1 MSADPVVE
9 RVREAADIV
18 QIIGEHVKLKR
29 AGGDFR
35 GPCPFHGGKN
45 PNFSVSPKRGQYHCF
60 KCGESGDVF
69 SFLQKHLGMSFPD
82 SLRSVAA
89 TVGIDVPQQRVE
101 RPGPDPRDPFWEM
114 NAAAADYFQRELWE
128 AERGSVA
135 RAYLEHRGVARVDAD
150 RFELGFAPDDI
161 GTFRSHMATLGFEVD
176 RLIEGGLLVQRDEK
190 SEPRPRFRNRVMFP
204 ILDAS
209 GRHIAFGGRAMGDAE
224 PKYLNSPE
232 TPVFSKSQ
240 TLYALGWCKNDI
252 RKTDRVFVVEGY
264 MDAIRLMIAGVNT
277 VVAPLG
283 TALTE
288 SQANLI
294 VRYTRNVYLLYDSDQ
309 AGLKATFRSGD
320 ELLRHGCAVRV
331 ITLPNGED
339 PDTFVRA
346 NGAAALEQHVSQSV
360 DVFER
365 KIQLLERGG
374 WFAELQK
381 KRRALD
387 RLLPTIRATSDPLL
401 RELYIGRAAE
411 RTGIAKDALIRE
423 SKMTPRGEPRSASAD
438 DGEPRESSERHPRE
452 SNQRHPRESGDP
464 FDPESNSEYGP
475 PPDDT
480 PHPAA
485 ATGRRAGR
493 RQALDAGVTAAER
506 ELVRAM
512 LDDPSRT
519 VQIAE
524 KVDPD
529 RFTDEHYRAIFY
541 AMLDL
546 SDGFTIERLA
556 DRLEPADVTVLTGL
570 LEEGN
575 AQIDAAATVSA
586 SIAVIA
592 RRKIEAHKTEI
603 DRLMSLATIPEQND
617 MMMEKRRLQKEI
629 GALGQPAAKSFGK
642 LLNPR
647 KGAPTE

>member
-1 MSADPVVE
+1 MSSDPIVE

-45 PNFSVSPKRGQYHCF
+45 PNFSVSPRRGQYHCF

-69 SFLQKHLGMSFPD
+69 SFLQKQLGMSFPD
-82 SLRSVAA
+82 SLRAVAS
-89 TVGIDVPQQRVE
+89 TVGIEIPQQRIE
-101 RPGPDPRDPFWEM
+101 RAGPDPRDPFWEM
-114 NAAAADYFQRELWE
+114 NAAAADYFQRELWDS
-128 AERGSVA
+128 ERAIVA
-135 RAYLEHRGVARVDAD
+135 RTYLEGRGITRTDAD

-161 GTFRSHMATLGFEVD
+161 GTFRAHMGTMGFDVE
-176 RLIEGGLLVQRDEK
+176 RLLEGGLLSRRDEN

-209 GRHIAFGGRAMGDAE
+209 GRHVAFGGRALGDAE

-232 TPVFSKSQ
+232 TPVFSKSK
-240 TLYALGWCKNDI
+240 TLYALGWCKNAI
-252 RKTDRVFVVEGY
+252 RKADRVFVVEGY
-264 MDAIRLMIAGVNT
+264 MDAIRLMIAGIDT

-288 SQANLI
+288 AQGAM
-294 VRYTRNVYLLYDSDQ
+294 VARYTRNVYLLYDSDQ

-346 NGAAALEQHVSQSV
+346 NGAAALEQQVSQSV

-387 RLLPTIRATSDPLL
+387 RLLPTIRATADPLL
-401 RELYIGRAAE
+401 RELYVGRAAE
-411 RTGIAKDALIRE
+411 KTGIAKEALIRE
-423 SKMTPRGEPRSASAD
+423 ANTVPRGEPRPVVADERISGD
-438 DGEPRESSERHPRE
+438 DGEPADPYG
-452 SNQRHPRESGDP
+452 ESGP
-464 FDPESNSEYGP
+464 
-475 PPDDT
+475 

-485 ATGRRAGR
+485 RHRERRRIHDGGVAG
-493 RQALDAGVTAAER
+493 AER
-506 ELVRAM
+506 ELIHAM
-512 LDDPSRT
+512 LDDPTRT
-519 VQIAE
+519 VAIAE
-524 KVDPD
+524 KIDPAD
-529 RFTDEHYRAIFY
+529 FIDERYRAIFY

-546 SDGFTIERLA
+546 SDDYTIERLE
-556 DRLEPADVTVLTGL
+556 DRLEPNDIVVLNAI
-570 LEEGN
+570 LEERG
-575 AQIDAAATVSA
+575 ALLYPDETVSA
-586 SIAVIA
+586 SIAIIEM
-592 RRKIEAHKTEI
+592 RKIEASQAEI
-603 DRLMSLATIPEQND
+603 DRTMSVGTVQEQTDMLM
-617 MMMEKRRLQKEI
+617 KKVKLQQERKS
-629 GALGQPAAKSFGK
+629 LGQPAAKSYGK
-642 LLNPR
+642 VLNPPKR
-647 KGAPTE
+647 APRE

>member
-1 MSADPVVE
+1 MSADPIVE
-9 RVREAADIV
+9 RVRDTADIV

-45 PNFSVSPKRGQYHCF
+45 ANFSVSPKRGQYHCF

-82 SLRSVAA
+82 SLRAVAS
-89 TVGIDVPQQRVE
+89 TVGIEVPSQRAE
-101 RPGPDPRDPFWEM
+101 RAGPDPRDPFWEM
-114 NAAAADYFQRELWE
+114 NAAAADYFQRELWQ
-128 AERGSVA
+128 ADRAAIA
-135 RAYLEHRGVARVDAD
+135 RKYLESRGITKIEAD

-161 GTFRSHMATLGFEVD
+161 GTFRAHMATMGFDVD
-176 RLIEGGLLVQRDEK
+176 RLLDGGLLSQRDEN

-209 GRHIAFGGRAMGDAE
+209 GRHVAFGGRALGDAE

-232 TPVFSKSQ
+232 TPVFSKSR

-252 RKTDRVFVVEGY
+252 RKADRVFVVEGY
-264 MDAIRLMIAGVNT
+264 MDAIRLMVAGLDT

-288 SQANLI
+288 AQADMI
-294 VRYTRNVYLLYDSDQ
+294 VRYTKNVYLLYDSDQ
-309 AGLKATFRSGD
+309 AGLKATFRAGD

-331 ITLPNGED
+331 ITLPSGED
-339 PDTFVRA
+339 PDTFVRT

-411 RTGIAKDALIRE
+411 KTGIAKEALIRE
-423 SKMTPRGEPRSASAD
+423 ASATPRGEPRSASSNSGAD
-438 DGEPRESSERHPRE
+438 DRQPRGR
-452 SNQRHPRESGDP
+452 GDP
-464 FDPESNSEYGP
+464 FDDDSE
-475 PPDDT
+475 
-480 PHPAA
+480 
-485 ATGRRAGR
+485 TGRAPMDDGR
-493 RQALDAGVTAAER
+493 PVVPVRRGDRRRNHDAGAQAAER

-512 LDDPSRT
+512 LGDPHRT
-519 VQIAE
+519 ARIAE
-524 KVDPD
+524 QVDPA

-546 SDGFTIERLA
+546 EDEFTVERLA
-556 DRLEPADVTVLTGL
+556 DRLEPDDVSVLNVL
-570 LEEGN
+570 LEEGD
-575 AQIDAAATVSA
+575 AQNDPDKTISA
-586 SIAVIA
+586 SVAVIA
-592 RRKIEAHKTEI
+592 MRDIDARLAEI
-603 DRLMSLATIPEQND
+603 DRVMSLASIPEQTEL
-617 MMMEKRRLQKEI
+617 MKEKQRLQKEI
-629 GALGQPAAKSFGK
+629 ELLGQPAAKSFK
-642 LLNPR
+642 FLKRRQP
-647 KGAPTE
+647 APSE

>member
-1 MSADPVVE
+1 VSSDPIVE

-45 PNFSVSPKRGQYHCF
+45 PNFSVSPRRGQYHCF

-69 SFLQKHLGMSFPD
+69 TFLQKQLGMSFPD
-82 SLRSVAA
+82 SLRAVAS
-89 TVGIDVPQQRVE
+89 TVGIEIPQQRVE
-101 RPGPDPRDPFWEM
+101 RAGPDPLDQFREM
-114 NAAAADYFQRELWE
+114 NAAAADYFQRELWDS
-128 AERGSVA
+128 ERAVVA
-135 RAYLEHRGVARVDAD
+135 RTYLESRGITRADAD

-161 GTFRSHMATLGFEVD
+161 GTFRAHMGTMGFDVE
-176 RLIEGGLLVQRDEK
+176 RLLEGGLLSRRDEN

-209 GRHIAFGGRAMGDAE
+209 GRHVAFGGRALGDAE

-232 TPVFSKSQ
+232 TPVFSKSK
-240 TLYALGWCKNDI
+240 TLYALGWCKNAI
-252 RKTDRVFVVEGY
+252 RKADRVFVVEGY
-264 MDAIRLMIAGVNT
+264 MDAIRLMIAGIET

-288 SQANLI
+288 SQAGMI
-294 VRYTRNVYLLYDSDQ
+294 VRYTKNVCLLYDSDQ

-346 NGAAALEQHVSQSV
+346 NGAAALEQQVSQSV

-411 RTGIAKDALIRE
+411 KTGIAKEALVRE
-423 SKMTPRGEPRSASAD
+423 ASTAPRGEPRAVVSDERNTPD
-438 DGEPRESSERHPRE
+438 DGEPADPYG
-452 SNQRHPRESGDP
+452 ESGP
-464 FDPESNSEYGP
+464 
-475 PPDDT
+475 
-480 PHPAA
+480 PHPSAPSA
-485 ATGRRAGR
+485 RHRGPTLTHDSPGSGE
-493 RQALDAGVTAAER
+493 ER

-512 LDDPSRT
+512 LADPQR
-519 VQIAE
+519 VAGIAE
-524 KVDPD
+524 KIDPA
-529 RFTDEHYRAIFY
+529 RFTNPHYRAIFY

-546 SDGFTIERLA
+546 EENFTVERLA
-556 DRLEPADVTVLTGL
+556 DRLGAEDIPTMNALTEDPTAVYDLDRTISDSLAGL
-570 LEEGN
+570 
-575 AQIDAAATVSA
+575 AVRDIDAESA
-586 SIAVIA
+586 KLS
-592 RRKIEAHKTEI
+592 
-603 DRLMSLATIPEQND
+603 RLMTVATESEQND
-617 MMMEKRRLQKEI
+617 MMMKKQELRREI
-629 GALGQPAAKSFGK
+629 GLLGQPIAKALSR

-647 KGAPTE
+647 RSAPSE

>member
-1 MSADPVVE
+1 MSSDPVVE

-29 AGGDFR
+29 AGADFR

-82 SLRSVAA
+82 SLRSVAV
-89 TVGIDVPQQRVE
+89 TVGIEVPQQRVE

-128 AERGSVA
+128 SERGAVA
-135 RAYLEHRGVARVDAD
+135 RTYLEHRTIERSDAD

-161 GTFRSHMATLGFEVD
+161 GTFRAHMATMGFDVD
-176 RLIEGGLLVQRDEK
+176 RLIEGGLLVRRDEN

-209 GRHIAFGGRAMGDAE
+209 GRHVAFGGRALGDSE

-232 TPVFSKSQ
+232 TPVFSKSR

-252 RKTDRVFVVEGY
+252 RKADRVFVVEGY
-264 MDAIRLMIAGVNT
+264 MDAIRLMIAGIDT

-283 TALTE
+283 TSLTE
-288 SQANLI
+288 SQAEMI
-294 VRYTRNVYLLYDSDQ
+294 VRYTRNVYLVYDSDP
-309 AGLKATFRSGD
+309 AGLKATFRAGD

-411 RTGIAKDALIRE
+411 KTGIAKEALIRE
-423 SKMTPRGEPRSASAD
+423 ARATPRGEPRPVAGD
-438 DGEPRESSERHPRE
+438 RHPGESDHHPRE
-452 SNQRHPRESGDP
+452 RGDP
-464 FDPESNSEYGP
+464 SDSETGSEPPE
-475 PPDDT
+475 DDA
-480 PHPAA
+480 PHPTTA
-485 ATGRRAGR
+485 RRGAR
-493 RQALDAGVTAAER
+493 RRDHDAGVTAAER

-524 KVDPD
+524 KVDPA
-529 RFTDEHYRAIFY
+529 RFTQEHYRAIFY

-546 SDGFTIERLA
+546 NDGFTVERLA
-556 DRLEPADVTVLTGL
+556 DRLEPEDVAVLNAL

-575 AQIDAAATVSA
+575 AQIDPGETVSA

-592 RRKIEAHKTEI
+592 MRKIDAHQAEI
-603 DRLMSLATIPEQND
+603 DRMMSVASISEQND

-629 GALGQPAAKSFGK
+629 GSLGQPAAKSFSK
-642 LLNPR
+642 LLHPR
-647 KGAPTE
+647 KPAPTE

>member
-1 MSADPVVE
+1 MSSDPIVE

-45 PNFSVSPKRGQYHCF
+45 PNFSVSPRRGQYHCF

-69 SFLQKHLGMSFPD
+69 SFLQKQLGMSFPD
-82 SLRSVAA
+82 SLRAVAS
-89 TVGIDVPQQRVE
+89 TVGIEIPQQRVE
-101 RPGPDPRDPFWEM
+101 RAGPDPRDPFWEM
-114 NAAAADYFQRELWE
+114 NAAAADYFQRELWN
-128 AERGSVA
+128 SQ
-135 RAYLEHRGVARVDAD
+135 RAGVARTYLESRGIVRADAD

-161 GTFRSHMATLGFEVD
+161 GTFRAHMGTMGFDVD
-176 RLIEGGLLVQRDEK
+176 RLLEGGLLSRRDENA
-190 SEPRPRFRNRVMFP
+190 EPRPRFRNRVMFP

-209 GRHIAFGGRAMGDAE
+209 DRHVAFGGRALGDAE

-232 TPVFSKSQ
+232 NPVFSKSK
-240 TLYALGWCKNDI
+240 TLYALGWCKNAI

-264 MDAIRLMIAGVNT
+264 MDAIRLMLAGIET

-288 SQANLI
+288 AQGVMVA
-294 VRYTRNVYLLYDSDQ
+294 RYTRNVYLLYDSDQ

-411 RTGIAKDALIRE
+411 KTGIAKEALIRE
-423 SKMTPRGEPRSASAD
+423 ANATPRGEPRLSAEDPDVGRARMHPRRGAASAPD
-438 DGEPRESSERHPRE
+438 TEYETGAAPTARHRE
-452 SNQRHPRESGDP
+452 
-464 FDPESNSEYGP
+464 
-475 PPDDT
+475 
-480 PHPAA
+480 
-485 ATGRRAGR
+485 RRR
-493 RQALDAGVTAAER
+493 NYDAGASAAER

-512 LDDPSRT
+512 LSDPHRT
-519 VQIAE
+519 AHIAE
-524 KVDPD
+524 RIDPA

-541 AMLDL
+541 AMLELEDEY
-546 SDGFTIERLA
+546 TVERLA
-556 DRLEPADVTVLTGL
+556 DRLEPDDVPVLNQL
-570 LEEGN
+570 LEEGD
-575 AQIDAAATVSA
+575 AQNDPDKTISA

-592 RRKIEAHKTEI
+592 MRDIDARLAEI
-603 DRLMSLATIPEQND
+603 DRVMALATIPEQND
-617 MMMEKRRLQKEI
+617 LMKEKQRLQKEI
-629 GALGQPAAKSFGK
+629 ELLGQPANKSFK
-642 LLNPR
+642 FLKRRQP
-647 KGAPTE
+647 APSE

>member
-1 MSADPVVE
+1 VSSDPIVE
-9 RVREAADIV
+9 RVRETADIV

-69 SFLQKHLGMSFPD
+69 TFLQKHLGMSFPD
-82 SLRSVAA
+82 SLRAVAA
-89 TVGIDVPQQRVE
+89 TVGIEVPQQRVE

-128 AERGSVA
+128 SERGSVA
-135 RAYLEHRGVARVDAD
+135 RAYLDSRAISRTDAD
-150 RFELGFAPDDI
+150 RFEMGFAPDDI
-161 GTFRSHMATLGFEVD
+161 GTFRAHMGTMGFEVD
-176 RLIEGGLLVQRDEK
+176 RLIEGGLLVRRDEG

-209 GRHIAFGGRAMGDAE
+209 GRHVAFGGRAMGDAE

-240 TLYALGWCKNDI
+240 TLYALGWCKNEI
-252 RKTDRVFVVEGY
+252 RKADRVFVVEGY
-264 MDAIRLMIAGVNT
+264 MDAIRLMVAGINT

-288 SQANLI
+288 AQGKMIA
-294 VRYTRNVYLLYDSDQ
+294 RYTRNVYLLYDSDQ

-339 PDTFVRA
+339 PDTFVRS
-346 NGAAALEQHVSQSV
+346 NGAAALEQQVSQSV

-401 RELYIGRAAE
+401 RELYVGRTAE
-411 RTGIAKDALIRE
+411 KTGIAKEALIRE
-423 SKMTPRGEPRSASAD
+423 ASATPRGEPRHASGGEQGPSDDNGYSDSGSYSGPPAD
-438 DGEPRESSERHPRE
+438 DA
-452 SNQRHPRESGDP
+452 
-464 FDPESNSEYGP
+464 
-475 PPDDT
+475 
-480 PHPAA
+480 PHPATTSA
-485 ATGRRAGR
+485 RRGERRRA
-493 RQALDAGVTAAER
+493 ADSGVSAAEK

-512 LDDPSRT
+512 LGDPGRAA
-519 VQIAE
+519 QIAE
-524 KVDPD
+524 KVDPA
-529 RFTDEHYRAIFY
+529 RFTDRHYRAIFY

-546 SDGFTIERLA
+546 SDDFTVARLE
-556 DRLEPADVTVLTGL
+556 DRLEEEDIPALNEL
-570 LEEGN
+570 LEEPD
-575 AQIDAAATVSA
+575 AQIDPDETVSA

-592 RRKIEAHKTEI
+592 MRDIDAQQAEI
-603 DRLMSLATIPEQND
+603 DRMMTIASIPEQND
-617 MMMEKRRLQKEI
+617 MMMKKQRLQKEI
-629 GALGQPAAKSFGK
+629 GSLGQSAAKSYSK

-647 KGAPTE
+647 KPAPRE

>member
-1 MSADPVVE
+1 MSSDPVVE

-89 TVGIDVPQQRVE
+89 TVGIEVPQQRIE

-128 AERGSVA
+128 SERDSAV
-135 RAYLEHRGVARVDAD
+135 RAYLEHRAITRADAD

-161 GTFRSHMATLGFEVD
+161 GTFRSHMATMGFDVD
-176 RLIEGGLLVQRDEK
+176 RLIEGGLLIRRDEN

-209 GRHIAFGGRAMGDAE
+209 GRHVAFGGRAMGDAE

-232 TPVFSKSQ
+232 TLVFSKSQ
-240 TLYALGWCKNDI
+240 TLYALGWCKNEI
-252 RKTDRVFVVEGY
+252 RKADRVFVVEGY
-264 MDAIRLMIAGVNT
+264 MDAIRLMVAGINT

-288 SQANLI
+288 AQGKMIA
-294 VRYTRNVYLLYDSDQ
+294 RYTRNVYLLYDSDQ
-309 AGLKATFRSGD
+309 AGQKATFRSGD

-346 NGAAALEQHVSQSV
+346 HGGAALEQQVSQSI

-387 RLLPTIRATSDPLL
+387 RLLPTIRATADPLL

-411 RTGIAKDALIRE
+411 KTGIAKEALTRE
-423 SKMTPRGEPRSASAD
+423 AAATPRGEPRAAS
-438 DGEPRESSERHPRE
+438 GGERHARDGGGGD
-452 SNQRHPRESGDP
+452 QRPGELDDS
-464 FDPESNSEYGP
+464 FEYNSESGP
-475 PPDDT
+475 PPDDA
-480 PHPAA
+480 PHPA
-485 ATGRRAGR
+485 TSRRGAR
-493 RQALDAGVTAAER
+493 RREHDGGAHAAER

-512 LDDPSRT
+512 IGDPPRT
-519 VQIAE
+519 VRIAE
-524 KVDPD
+524 QIDPA

-546 SDGFTIERLA
+546 QDDFTVERLA
-556 DRLEPADVTVLTGL
+556 DRLEAADVSVLNAL
-570 LEEGN
+570 LEEGD
-575 AQIDAAATVSA
+575 AQIDPDKTVSA

-592 RRKIEAHKTEI
+592 MRDIDAQQAEI
-603 DRLMSLATIPEQND
+603 DRLMSVASIPEQNE
-617 MMMEKRRLQKEI
+617 MMMKKQLLQKEA
-629 GALGQPAAKSFGK
+629 GALGQSAAKSFSK

-647 KGAPTE
+647 QRAPTE

>member
-1 MSADPVVE
+1 MSSDPVVE

-89 TVGIDVPQQRVE
+89 TVGIEVPQQRVE

-128 AERGSVA
+128 AERGSAA
-135 RAYLEHRGVARVDAD
+135 RTYLEHRGVSRADAD

-161 GTFRSHMATLGFEVD
+161 GTFRSHMATLGFEVN
-176 RLIEGGLLVQRDEK
+176 RLIQGGLLVQRDEK

-209 GRHIAFGGRAMGDAE
+209 GRHTAFGGRAMGDAE

-252 RKTDRVFVVEGY
+252 RKADRVFVVEGY
-264 MDAIRLMIAGVNT
+264 MDAIRLMIAGINT

-288 SQANLI
+288 SQAKMI

-339 PDTFVRA
+339 PDTFVRD

-411 RTGIAKDALIRE
+411 KTGIAKDALIRE
-423 SKMTPRGEPRSASAD
+423 AKMTPRGEPRPASAD
-438 DGEPRESSERHPRE
+438 DPRDASE
-452 SNQRHPRESGDP
+452 SNQRHPREGG
-464 FDPESNSEYGP
+464 EYGP
-475 PPDDT
+475 PPDDA
-480 PHPAA
+480 PHPAT
-485 ATGRRAGR
+485 ATSRRAGR
-493 RQALDAGVTAAER
+493 RQDHDPGVAAAER

-524 KVDPD
+524 QVDPE

-546 SDGFTIERLA
+546 SDGFTFERLA
-556 DRLEPADVTVLTGL
+556 DRLEPADVTVLNDL
-570 LEEGN
+570 LDEGN
-575 AQIDAAATVSA
+575 AQIDPAATVSA

-603 DRLMSLATIPEQND
+603 DRLMSLATISEQND

>member
-1 MSADPVVE
+1 MSSDPIVE

-18 QIIGEHVKLKR
+18 HLIGEHVKLKR

-69 SFLQKHLGMSFPD
+69 SFMQKHLGMSFPD
-82 SLRSVAA
+82 ALRSVAS
-89 TVGIDVPQQRVE
+89 TVGIEIPQQRVE

-114 NAAAADYFQRELWE
+114 NAVAADYFQRELWDS
-128 AERGSVA
+128 ERGGTA
-135 RAYLEHRGVARVDAD
+135 RNYLAHREITRADAE

-161 GTFRSHMATLGFEVD
+161 GTFRAHMGTMGFDVD
-176 RLIEGGLLVQRDEK
+176 RLLEGGLLGKRDEK
-190 SEPRPRFRNRVMFP
+190 SEPRPRFRNRLIFP

-209 GRHIAFGGRAMGDAE
+209 GRHIAFGGRALGDAE

-232 TPVFSKSQ
+232 TPVFSKSH
-240 TLYALGWCKNDI
+240 TLYALGWCKNEI
-252 RKTDRVFVVEGY
+252 RKADRVFVVEGY
-264 MDAIRLMIAGVNT
+264 MDAIRLMVAGLNT

-288 SQANLI
+288 SQAAMI
-294 VRYTRNVYLLYDSDQ
+294 VRYSRNVYLLYDSDQ
-309 AGLKATFRSGD
+309 AGLKATFRAGD

-331 ITLPNGED
+331 VTLPNGED

-411 RTGIAKDALIRE
+411 KSGIAKDALTRE
-423 SKMTPRGEPRSASAD
+423 ASLTPRGEQRSRTTSAEMS
-438 DGEPRESSERHPRE
+438 GA
-452 SNQRHPRESGDP
+452 ESGEAGPGLERLPDE
-464 FDPESNSEYGP
+464 ESVGA
-475 PPDDT
+475 T
-480 PHPAA
+480 PV
-485 ATGRRAGR
+485 RRGDR
-493 RQALDAGVTAAER
+493 RRGFDAGARAAER

-512 LDDPSRT
+512 LDDPTRT
-519 VQIAE
+519 AGIAE
-524 KVDPD
+524 KIDPA

-546 SDGFTIERLA
+546 ENEFTIERLA
-556 DRLEPADVTVLTGL
+556 DRLESGDVEILNAL
-570 LEEGN
+570 FEEGN
-575 AQIDAAATVSA
+575 AQNDPDKTIAA

-592 RRKIEAHKTEI
+592 MRDIDARLAEI
-603 DRLMSLATIPEQND
+603 DRTMSLASIPEQNEL
-617 MMMEKRRLQKEI
+617 MKEKQRLQKEI
-629 GALGQPAAKSFGK
+629 ELLGQPAAKSFK
-642 LLNPR
+642 FLKRRQP
-647 KGAPTE
+647 APTE

>member
-1 MSADPVVE
+1 VSSDPIVE

-29 AGGDFR
+29 AGADFR

-45 PNFSVSPKRGQYHCF
+45 PNFSVSPRRGQYHCF

-69 SFLQKHLGMSFPD
+69 SFLQKQLGMSFPD
-82 SLRSVAA
+82 SLRAVAA
-89 TVGIDVPQQRVE
+89 TVGIEVPQQRIE

-114 NAAAADYFQRELWE
+114 NAAAAEYFQRELWE
-128 AERGSVA
+128 SERGAVA
-135 RAYLEHRGVARVDAD
+135 RTYLEHRAIARADAD

-161 GTFRSHMATLGFEVD
+161 GTFRSHMGTLGFDVE
-176 RLIEGGLLVQRDEK
+176 RLVEGGLLVLRDEN

-209 GRHIAFGGRAMGDAE
+209 GRHVAFGGRALGDAE

-232 TPVFSKSQ
+232 TPVFSKSR

-252 RKTDRVFVVEGY
+252 RKADRVFVVEGY
-264 MDAIRLMIAGVNT
+264 VDAIRLMMADVNT

-288 SQANLI
+288 AQAAML
-294 VRYTRNVYLLYDSDQ
+294 VRYTHNVYLLYDSDQ
-309 AGLKATFRSGD
+309 AGLKATFRAGD

-339 PDTFVRA
+339 PDTFVRS

-411 RTGIAKDALIRE
+411 KTGIAKDALIRE
-423 SKMTPRGEPRSASAD
+423 SKMTPRGEPGPVSQG
-438 DGEPRESSERHPRE
+438 GEP
-452 SNQRHPRESGDP
+452 
-464 FDPESNSEYGP
+464 PEPHQEQA
-475 PPDDT
+475 
-480 PHPAA
+480 PHPVAV
-485 ATGRRAGR
+485 RRGDR
-493 RQALDAGVTAAER
+493 RRDHDAGAHAAER

-512 LDDPSRT
+512 LGDANRT
-519 VQIAE
+519 VRIAE
-524 KVDPD
+524 KIGPD
-529 RFTDEHYRAIFY
+529 RFTDEHYRAIFH

-546 SDGFTIERLA
+546 GDEFTIERLA
-556 DRLEPADVTVLTGL
+556 ERLEEDDMSVLNGL
-570 LEEGN
+570 LEEGD
-575 AQIDAAATVSA
+575 AQNDPDKTIAA

-592 RRKIEAHKTEI
+592 MRDIDAELAEI
-603 DRLMSLATIPEQND
+603 DRMMSLATIPEQNEL
-617 MMMEKRRLQKEI
+617 MM
-629 GALGQPAAKSFGK
+629 
-642 LLNPR
+642 
-647 KGAPTE
+647 

>member
-1 MSADPVVE
+1 MSSDPIVE

-45 PNFSVSPKRGQYHCF
+45 PNFSVSPRRGQYHCF

-82 SLRSVAA
+82 SLRAVAS
-89 TVGIDVPQQRVE
+89 TVGIEIPQQRVE
-101 RPGPDPRDPFWEM
+101 RAGPDPRDPFWEM
-114 NAAAADYFQRELWE
+114 NAAAADYFQRELWDS
-128 AERGSVA
+128 ERAVVA
-135 RAYLEHRGVARVDAD
+135 RTYLESRGITRADAD

-161 GTFRSHMATLGFEVD
+161 GTFRAHMGTMGFDVE
-176 RLIEGGLLVQRDEK
+176 RLLEGGLLSRRDEN

-204 ILDAS
+204 ILDAA
-209 GRHIAFGGRAMGDAE
+209 GRHVAFGGRALGDAE

-232 TPVFSKSQ
+232 TPVFSKSK
-240 TLYALGWCKNDI
+240 TLYALGWCKNAI
-252 RKTDRVFVVEGY
+252 RKADRVFVVEGY
-264 MDAIRLMIAGVNT
+264 MDAIRLMIAGIET

-288 SQANLI
+288 MQGAM
-294 VRYTRNVYLLYDSDQ
+294 VARYTRNVYLLYDSDQ

-346 NGAAALEQHVSQSV
+346 NGAAALEQQVSQSV

-387 RLLPTIRATSDPLL
+387 RLLPTIRATADPLL

-411 RTGIAKDALIRE
+411 KTGIAKEALIRE
-423 SKMTPRGEPRSASAD
+423 ANTVPRGEPRPVGAD
-438 DGEPRESSERHPRE
+438 ETSHDAARTHPPLDDAPPLESDYETGRA
-452 SNQRHPRESGDP
+452 
-464 FDPESNSEYGP
+464 
-475 PPDDT
+475 
-480 PHPAA
+480 PAA
-485 ATGRRAGR
+485 RHRDRRRVNDSGAS
-493 RQALDAGVTAAER
+493 AAER
-506 ELVRAM
+506 ELVRAI
-512 LDDPSRT
+512 LSDPHRT
-519 VQIAE
+519 ERIAE
-524 KVDPD
+524 QIDPA

-541 AMLDL
+541 AMLELED
-546 SDGFTIERLA
+546 DYTVERLA
-556 DRLEPADVTVLTGL
+556 DRLEADDVPVLNQL
-570 LEEGN
+570 LEEGD
-575 AQIDAAATVSA
+575 AQNDPDKTISA

-592 RRKIEAHKTEI
+592 MRDIDARLAEI
-603 DRLMSLATIPEQND
+603 DRMMGLATIPEQNEL
-617 MMMEKRRLQKEI
+617 MKEKQRLQKEI
-629 GALGQPAAKSFGK
+629 ELLGQPANKSFK
-642 LLNPR
+642 FLKRRQP
-647 KGAPTE
+647 APSE

>member
-1 MSADPVVE
+1 MSSDPIVE

-29 AGGDFR
+29 AGADFR

-45 PNFSVSPKRGQYHCF
+45 PNFSVSPRRGQYHCF

-69 SFLQKHLGMSFPD
+69 SFLQKQLGMSFPD
-82 SLRSVAA
+82 SLRAVAA
-89 TVGIDVPQQRVE
+89 TVGIEVPQQRIE

-114 NAAAADYFQRELWE
+114 NAAAAEYFQRELWE
-128 AERGSVA
+128 SERGAVA
-135 RAYLEHRGVARVDAD
+135 RTYLEHRAIARADAD

-161 GTFRSHMATLGFEVD
+161 GTFRSHMGTLGFDVE
-176 RLIEGGLLVQRDEK
+176 RLVEGGLLVLRDEN

-209 GRHIAFGGRAMGDAE
+209 GRHVAFGGRALGDAE

-232 TPVFSKSQ
+232 TPVFSKSR

-252 RKTDRVFVVEGY
+252 RKADRVFVVEGY
-264 MDAIRLMIAGVNT
+264 VDAIRLMMADVNT

-288 SQANLI
+288 AQAAML
-294 VRYTRNVYLLYDSDQ
+294 VRYTHNVYLLYDSDQ
-309 AGLKATFRSGD
+309 AGLKATFRAGD

-331 ITLPNGED
+331 ITLPNGDD
-339 PDTFVRA
+339 PDTFVRS

-411 RTGIAKDALIRE
+411 KTGIAKDALIRE
-423 SKMTPRGEPRSASAD
+423 SKMTPRGEPGPVSQG
-438 DGEPRESSERHPRE
+438 GEP
-452 SNQRHPRESGDP
+452 
-464 FDPESNSEYGP
+464 PEPHQEQA
-475 PPDDT
+475 
-480 PHPAA
+480 PHPVAV
-485 ATGRRAGR
+485 RRGDR
-493 RQALDAGVTAAER
+493 RRDHDAGAHAAER

-512 LDDPSRT
+512 LGDANRT
-519 VQIAE
+519 VRIAE
-524 KVDPD
+524 KIGPD
-529 RFTDEHYRAIFY
+529 RFTDEHYRAIFH

-546 SDGFTIERLA
+546 GDEFTIERLA
-556 DRLEPADVTVLTGL
+556 ERLEEDDMSILNGL
-570 LEEGN
+570 LEEGD
-575 AQIDAAATVSA
+575 AQNDPDKTIAA

-592 RRKIEAHKTEI
+592 MRDIDAELAEI
-603 DRLMSLATIPEQND
+603 DRMMSLATIPEQNEL
-617 MMMEKRRLQKEI
+617 MMKKQRLQKEI
-629 GALGQPAAKSFGK
+629 EQLGQPAAKSFK
-642 LLNPR
+642 FLKRRHP
-647 KGAPTE
+647 APTE

>member
-1 MSADPVVE
+1 MSSDPVVE

-18 QIIGEHVKLKR
+18 QLIGEHVKLKR
-29 AGGDFR
+29 AGSDFR

-69 SFLQKHLGMSFPD
+69 SFMQKHLGMSFPD
-82 SLRSVAA
+82 ALRSVAS
-89 TVGIDVPQQRVE
+89 TVGIEVPQQRVE

-114 NAAAADYFQRELWE
+114 NAVAADYFQRELWE
-128 AERGSVA
+128 SERGAAA
-135 RAYLEHRGVARVDAD
+135 RDYLAHREINRADAD

-161 GTFRSHMATLGFEVD
+161 GTFRAHMGTMGFDVD
-176 RLIEGGLLVQRDEK
+176 RLIEGGLLVRRDEK
-190 SEPRPRFRNRVMFP
+190 SEPRPRFRNRLMFP

-209 GRHIAFGGRAMGDAE
+209 GRHVAFGGRSLGDSE

-232 TPVFSKSQ
+232 TPVFSKSR
-240 TLYALGWCKNDI
+240 TLYALGWCKHEI
-252 RKTDRVFVVEGY
+252 RKADRVFVVEGY
-264 MDAIRLMIAGVNT
+264 MDAIRLMVGGMNT

-288 SQANLI
+288 AQAAMI

-309 AGLKATFRSGD
+309 AGLKATFRAGD

-331 ITLPNGED
+331 VTLPNGED
-339 PDTFVRA
+339 PDTFVRT
-346 NGAAALEQHVSQSV
+346 NGAAALEQHVAQSV

-411 RTGIAKDALIRE
+411 KSGIAKDALMRE
-423 SKMTPRGEPRSASAD
+423 AALTPRGEPRARLNAAESHDAD
-438 DGEPRESSERHPRE
+438 VGVAGPGLESV
-452 SNQRHPRESGDP
+452 
-464 FDPESNSEYGP
+464 
-475 PPDDT
+475 PDDAV
-480 PHPAA
+480 H
-485 ATGRRAGR
+485 ATAPIRRGDR
-493 RQALDAGVTAAER
+493 RRSFDAGAQAAER

-512 LDDPSRT
+512 LDDPART
-519 VQIAE
+519 AGIAE
-524 KVDPD
+524 KVDPA

-546 SDGFTIERLA
+546 ENEFTIERLA
-556 DRLEPADVTVLTGL
+556 DRLESADVVILNAL
-570 LEEGN
+570 FEEGN
-575 AQIDAAATVSA
+575 AQNDPDKTISA

-592 RRKIEAHKTEI
+592 MRDIDARLAEI
-603 DRLMSLATIPEQND
+603 DRTMSLASIPEQTEL
-617 MMMEKRRLQKEI
+617 MKEKQRLQKEI
-629 GALGQPAAKSFGK
+629 ELLGQPAAKSFK
-642 LLNPR
+642 FLKRRQP
-647 KGAPTE
+647 APTE

>member
-1 MSADPVVE
+1 MSSDPVVE

-89 TVGIDVPQQRVE
+89 TVGIEVPQQRVE

-128 AERGSVA
+128 SERGATA
-135 RAYLEHRGVARVDAD
+135 RAYLEYRAITRADAD

-161 GTFRSHMATLGFEVD
+161 GTFRSHMATMGFDVD
-176 RLIEGGLLVQRDEK
+176 RLIDGGLLSKRDDK
-190 SEPRPRFRNRVMFP
+190 SEPRPRFRNRLMFP

-209 GRHIAFGGRAMGDAE
+209 GRHVAFGGRALGDAE

-240 TLYALGWCKNDI
+240 TLYALGWCRNEI
-252 RKTDRVFVVEGY
+252 RKADRVFVVEGY
-264 MDAIRLMIAGVNT
+264 MDAIRLMVVGVNT

-288 SQANLI
+288 AQGKMIA
-294 VRYTRNVYLLYDSDQ
+294 RYTRNVFLVYDSDQ

-339 PDTFVRA
+339 PDTYVRA
-346 NGAAALEQHVSQSV
+346 NGASALEQHVSQSV

-411 RTGIAKDALIRE
+411 KTGIAKEALVRE
-423 SKMTPRGEPRSASAD
+423 SMLAPRGEPRPAAAAD
-438 DGEPRESSERHPRE
+438 HHLQEDGEPVDPDSNYQQPRDE
-452 SNQRHPRESGDP
+452 A
-464 FDPESNSEYGP
+464 
-475 PPDDT
+475 
-480 PHPAA
+480 PHPATA
-485 ATGRRAGR
+485 GARRGER
-493 RQALDAGVTAAER
+493 RRDYDRGVKAAER

-512 LDDPSRT
+512 LDDPNRT

-524 KVDPD
+524 KLDPD

-546 SDGFTIERLA
+546 DQGFTIERLA
-556 DRLEPADVTVLTGL
+556 DRLEPADVEVLNAL

-575 AQIDAAATVSA
+575 AQIDPDETVSA
-586 SIAVIA
+586 SIALIA
-592 RRKIEAHKTEI
+592 MRRIDAHQAEI
-603 DRLMSLATIPEQND
+603 DRMMSVATVAEQND
-617 MMMEKRRLQKEI
+617 MMMEKQRLRKEI
-629 GALGQPAAKSFGK
+629 QSLGQSAAKSFSK
-642 LLNPR
+642 LLKPR
-647 KGAPTE
+647 KPAPTE

>member
-1 MSADPVVE
+1 MSTDPIVE
-9 RVREAADIV
+9 RVRDAADIV

-45 PNFSVSPKRGQYHCF
+45 PNFSVSPRRGQYHCF

-82 SLRSVAA
+82 SLRAVAS
-89 TVGIDVPQQRVE
+89 TVGIEIPSQRVE
-101 RPGPDPRDPFWEM
+101 HAGPDPRDPFWEM
-114 NAAAADYFQRELWE
+114 NAAAADYFQHELWE
-128 AERGSVA
+128 ADRASVA
-135 RAYLEHRGVARVDAD
+135 RKYLESRDIQKADAD

-161 GTFRSHMATLGFEVD
+161 GTFRAHMATMGFEVD
-176 RLIEGGLLVQRDEK
+176 RLIDGGLLVRRDEN

-209 GRHIAFGGRAMGDAE
+209 GRHIAFGGRALGDAE

-232 TPVFSKSQ
+232 TPVFSKSK

-252 RKTDRVFVVEGY
+252 RKADRVFVVEGY
-264 MDAIRLMIAGVNT
+264 MDAIRLMVAGINT

-288 SQANLI
+288 SQGEMI

-309 AGLKATFRSGD
+309 AGLKATFRAGD
-320 ELLRHGCAVRV
+320 ELLRRGCAVRV

-381 KRRALD
+381 KRIALD
-387 RLLPTIRATSDPLL
+387 RLLPTIRATADPLL

-411 RTGIAKDALIRE
+411 KTGIAKEALIRE
-423 SKMTPRGEPRSASAD
+423 ASATPK
-438 DGEPRESSERHPRE
+438 GESRPTGSRRDSPL
-452 SNQRHPRESGDP
+452 NAGDVRG
-464 FDPESNSEYGP
+464 DLETGAP
-475 PPDDT
+475 PPEDER
-480 PHPAA
+480 PIAIA
-485 ATGRRAGR
+485 RRGDR
-493 RQALDAGVTAAER
+493 RRDHDGGARAAER

-512 LDDPSRT
+512 LGDPQRAT
-519 VQIAE
+519 RIAE
-524 KVDPD
+524 QVDPA
-529 RFTDEHYRAIFY
+529 RFTDEHYRAMFY

-546 SDGFTIERLA
+546 EDDFTVERLA
-556 DRLEPADVTVLTGL
+556 DRLEPEDVSVLNVF

-575 AQIDAAATVSA
+575 AQNDPDKTIAA

-592 RRKIEAHKTEI
+592 MRDIDARLAEI
-603 DRLMSLATIPEQND
+603 DRVMGLATIPEQNEL
-617 MMMEKRRLQKEI
+617 MKEKQRLQKEI
-629 GALGQPAAKSFGK
+629 ELLGQPAAKSFK
-642 LLNPR
+642 FLKRRQP
-647 KGAPTE
+647 APSE

>member
-1 MSADPVVE
+1 VSSDPIVE

-29 AGGDFR
+29 AGADFR

-45 PNFSVSPKRGQYHCF
+45 PNFSVSPRRGQYHCF

-82 SLRSVAA
+82 SLRAVAA
-89 TVGIDVPQQRVE
+89 TVGIEVPQQHVE

-114 NAAAADYFQRELWE
+114 NAAAADYFQHELWE

-135 RAYLEHRGVARVDAD
+135 RAYLEDRGIDRAQAD

-161 GTFRSHMATLGFEVD
+161 GTFRSHMATLGFDVD
-176 RLIEGGLLVQRDEK
+176 RLIEGGLLSLRDERA
-190 SEPRPRFRNRVMFP
+190 EPRPRFRNRVMFP

-209 GRHIAFGGRAMGDAE
+209 GRHVAFGGRALGDAE

-232 TPVFSKSQ
+232 TPVFSKSR

-264 MDAIRLMIAGVNT
+264 MDAIRLMVAGIDT
-277 VVAPLG
+277 VIAPLG

-288 SQANLI
+288 SQAAML
-294 VRYTRNVYLLYDSDQ
+294 VRYTRNMYLLYDSDQ

-331 ITLPNGED
+331 ITLPDGED
-339 PDTFVRA
+339 PDTFVRSK
-346 NGAAALEQHVSQSV
+346 GAAALEQYVAQSV

-365 KIQLLERGG
+365 KIQILERGG
-374 WFAELQK
+374 WFTELQK

-411 RTGIAKDALIRE
+411 KTGIAKDALVRE
-423 SKMTPRGEPRSASAD
+423 SKMTPRGERGPVPQSDASPRPDAEQAPRSLSVRR
-438 DGEPRESSERHPRE
+438 GE
-452 SNQRHPRESGDP
+452 
-464 FDPESNSEYGP
+464 
-475 PPDDT
+475 
-480 PHPAA
+480 
-485 ATGRRAGR
+485 RRR
-493 RQALDAGVTAAER
+493 DRDAGTHAAER

-512 LDDPSRT
+512 LDDANRT
-519 VQIAE
+519 VRIAE
-524 KVDPD
+524 KIGPD
-529 RFTDEHYRAIFY
+529 RFTDEHYRAIFH

-546 SDGFTIERLA
+546 GDEFTIERLA
-556 DRLEPADVTVLTGL
+556 ERLEREAIDVLNGL
-570 LEEGN
+570 REEGD
-575 AQIDAAATVSA
+575 AQNDPDKTIAA

-592 RRKIEAHKTEI
+592 MRDIDMELAEI
-603 DRLMSLATIPEQND
+603 DRMMSLATVPEQNEL
-617 MMMEKRRLQKEI
+617 MMKKQRLQKEI
-629 GALGQPAAKSFGK
+629 EQLGQPAAKSFK
-642 LLNPR
+642 FLKRRHP
-647 KGAPTE
+647 APTE

>member
-1 MSADPVVE
+1 MSSDPIVE

-29 AGGDFR
+29 AGADFR

-45 PNFSVSPKRGQYHCF
+45 PNFSVSPRRGQYHCF

-69 SFLQKHLGMSFPD
+69 SFLQKQLGMSFPD

-89 TVGIDVPQQRVE
+89 TVGIEVPQQRVE
-101 RPGPDPRDPFWEM
+101 RQGPDPRDPFWEM
-114 NAAAADYFQRELWE
+114 NAAAADYFQRALWE
-128 AERGSVA
+128 SDRGAGA
-135 RAYLEHRGVARVDAD
+135 RSYLEQRAVRREDAD

-161 GTFRSHMATLGFEVD
+161 GTFRTHMATLGFDVD
-176 RLIEGGLLVQRDEK
+176 RLLEGGLLVRRDEN

-209 GRHIAFGGRAMGDAE
+209 GRHVAFGGRALGDAE

-232 TPVFSKSQ
+232 TPVFSKSR

-252 RKTDRVFVVEGY
+252 RKADRVFVVEGY
-264 MDAIRLMIAGVNT
+264 MDAIRLMIAGIDT

-288 SQANLI
+288 AQAEMI

-309 AGLKATFRSGD
+309 AGLKATFRAGD

-331 ITLPNGED
+331 VTLPSGED
-339 PDTFVRA
+339 PDTFVRTS
-346 NGAAALEQHVSQSV
+346 GAAALEQQVSQSV

-401 RELYIGRAAE
+401 RELYVNRAAE
-411 RTGIAKDALIRE
+411 KSGIAKAALLRE
-423 SKMTPRGEPRSASAD
+423 AAATPRGEPRNASTAQVNHD
-438 DGEPRESSERHPRE
+438 APPDS
-452 SNQRHPRESGDP
+452 ESGAP
-464 FDPESNSEYGP
+464 PEES
-475 PPDDT
+475 T
-480 PHPAA
+480 RRVPA
-485 ATGRRAGR
+485 RRGDR
-493 RQALDAGVTAAER
+493 RRDHDAGAHAAER

-512 LDDPSRT
+512 LSDPLRT
-519 VQIAE
+519 AGIAE
-524 KVDPD
+524 KIDPA
-529 RFTDEHYRAIFY
+529 RFTDEHYRAIFH
-541 AMLDL
+541 AMLELED
-546 SDGFTIERLA
+546 SYTVERLA
-556 DRLEPADVTVLTGL
+556 DRLEPGDIEVLNVL
-570 LEEGN
+570 LEEGD
-575 AQIDAAATVSA
+575 AQNDPDKTISA

-592 RRKIEAHKTEI
+592 MRDIDARLAEI
-603 DRLMSLATIPEQND
+603 DRMMSVATIPEQNEL
-617 MMMEKRRLQKEI
+617 MKEKQRLQKEI
-629 GALGQPAAKSFGK
+629 ELLGQPAAKSFK
-642 LLNPR
+642 FLKRRQP
-647 KGAPTE
+647 APSE

>member
-1 MSADPVVE
+1 MSSDPIVE

-45 PNFSVSPKRGQYHCF
+45 PNFSVSPRRGQYHCF

-82 SLRSVAA
+82 SLRAVAS
-89 TVGIDVPQQRVE
+89 TVGIEIPQQRVE
-101 RPGPDPRDPFWEM
+101 RAGPDPLDQFREM
-114 NAAAADYFQRELWE
+114 NAAAADYFQRELWDS
-128 AERGSVA
+128 ERAVIA
-135 RAYLEHRGVARVDAD
+135 RTYLESRGITRADAD

-161 GTFRSHMATLGFEVD
+161 GTFRAHMGTMGFDVE
-176 RLIEGGLLVQRDEK
+176 RLLEGGLLSRRDEN

-204 ILDAS
+204 ILDAA
-209 GRHIAFGGRAMGDAE
+209 GRHVAFGGRALGDAE

-232 TPVFSKSQ
+232 TPVFSKSK
-240 TLYALGWCKNDI
+240 TLYALGWCKNAI
-252 RKTDRVFVVEGY
+252 RKADRVFVVEGY
-264 MDAIRLMIAGVNT
+264 MDAIRLMIAGIET

-288 SQANLI
+288 AQGAM
-294 VRYTRNVYLLYDSDQ
+294 VARYTRNVYLLYDSDQ

-346 NGAAALEQHVSQSV
+346 NGAAALEQQVSQSV

-387 RLLPTIRATSDPLL
+387 RLLPTIRATADPLL

-411 RTGIAKDALIRE
+411 KTGIAKEALIRE
-423 SKMTPRGEPRSASAD
+423 ANTIPRGESRPVVADERISGD
-438 DGEPRESSERHPRE
+438 DGEPADPYG
-452 SNQRHPRESGDP
+452 ESGP
-464 FDPESNSEYGP
+464 
-475 PPDDT
+475 

-485 ATGRRAGR
+485 HHRERRRIHDGGVAG
-493 RQALDAGVTAAER
+493 AER
-506 ELVRAM
+506 ELIHAM

-519 VQIAE
+519 VAIAE
-524 KVDPD
+524 KIDPAD
-529 RFTDEHYRAIFY
+529 FIDERYRAIFY

-546 SDGFTIERLA
+546 SDDYTIERLE
-556 DRLEPADVTVLTGL
+556 DRLEPNDIVVLNAI
-570 LEEGN
+570 LEERG
-575 AQIDAAATVSA
+575 ALLYPDETVSA
-586 SIAVIA
+586 SIAIIEM
-592 RRKIEAHKTEI
+592 RKIEASQAEI
-603 DRLMSLATIPEQND
+603 DRTMSVGTVQEQTDMLM
-617 MMMEKRRLQKEI
+617 KKVKLQQERKS
-629 GALGQPAAKSFGK
+629 LGQPAAKSYGK
-642 LLNPR
+642 VLNPPKR
-647 KGAPTE
+647 APSE

>member
-1 MSADPVVE
+1 MSSDPVVE

-29 AGGDFR
+29 AGSNFR

-89 TVGIDVPQQRVE
+89 AVGIEVPQQRTE
-101 RPGPDPRDPFWEM
+101 HHGPDPRDPFWEM

-128 AERGSVA
+128 SERGSVA
-135 RAYLEHRGVARVDAD
+135 RTYLERRAIVRAEAD
-150 RFELGFAPDDI
+150 RFQLGFAPDDI
-161 GTFRSHMATLGFEVD
+161 GTFRNHMATLGFDVD
-176 RLIEGGLLVQRDEK
+176 RLIEGGLLVRRDENA
-190 SEPRPRFRNRVMFP
+190 EPRPRFRNRVMFP

-209 GRHIAFGGRAMGDAE
+209 GRHVAFGGRALGDAE

-232 TPVFSKSQ
+232 TPVFSKSK

-252 RKTDRVFVVEGY
+252 RKADRVFVVEGY
-264 MDAIRLMIAGVNT
+264 MDAIRLMTAGLDT

-288 SQANLI
+288 AQAAMV
-294 VRYTRNVYLLYDSDQ
+294 VRYTKNVYLLYDSDQ
-309 AGLKATFRSGD
+309 AGLKATFRAGD

-331 ITLPNGED
+331 VTLPDGED

-346 NGAAALEQHVSQSV
+346 NGAAALEQQASQSV

-387 RLLPTIRATSDPLL
+387 RLLPTIRATRDPLL

-411 RTGIAKDALIRE
+411 KTGIAKEALIRE
-423 SKMTPRGEPRSASAD
+423 ADATPRGEPRAVPTQQESRSDAAP
-438 DGEPRESSERHPRE
+438 DG
-452 SNQRHPRESGDP
+452 
-464 FDPESNSEYGP
+464 FDPDSVP
-475 PPDDT
+475 PPSDESQPT
-480 PHPAA
+480 
-485 ATGRRAGR
+485 TRQGERRR
-493 RQALDAGVTAAER
+493 NYDAGAHAAER
-506 ELVRAM
+506 ELVLAM
-512 LDDPSRT
+512 LGDPHRAPG
-519 VQIAE
+519 IAE
-524 KVDPD
+524 KVDPE
-529 RFTDEHYRAIFY
+529 RFSDVHLRAIFY

-546 SDGFTIERLA
+546 EDQYTVERLA
-556 DRLEPADVTVLTGL
+556 DRLQPDDIPTLNAL
-570 LEEGN
+570 LEEDN
-575 AQIDAAATVSA
+575 AQIYPDKSVSA
-586 SIAVIA
+586 SIAVFAMRDIDA
-592 RRKIEAHKTEI
+592 RLAEI
-603 DRLMSLATIPEQND
+603 DRVMTLASAPEQD
-617 MMMEKRRLQKEI
+617 ELTREKLRLHKDIEL
-629 GALGQPAAKSFGK
+629 LGQPAGKSFK
-642 LLNPR
+642 FLKRRQP
-647 KGAPTE
+647 APSE

>member
-1 MSADPVVE
+1 MSSDPVVE

-69 SFLQKHLGMSFPD
+69 SFLQKQLGMSFPD
-82 SLRSVAA
+82 ALRSVAS
-89 TVGIDVPQQRVE
+89 TVGIEVPQQRIE

-114 NAAAADYFQRELWE
+114 NAVAADYFQRELWE
-128 AERGSVA
+128 SDRGAAA
-135 RAYLEHRGVARVDAD
+135 RAYLDGRGIKRADAD

-161 GTFRSHMATLGFEVD
+161 GTFRTHMATMGFDVD
-176 RLIEGGLLVQRDEK
+176 RLIDGGLLVRRDEK

-209 GRHIAFGGRAMGDAE
+209 GRHVAFGGRALGDAE

-232 TPVFSKSQ
+232 TPVFSKSR

-252 RKTDRVFVVEGY
+252 RKADRVFVVEGY
-264 MDAIRLMIAGVNT
+264 MDAIRLMMAGLNT

-288 SQANLI
+288 LQADLI
-294 VRYTRNVYLLYDSDQ
+294 VRYTRNIFLLYDSDQ
-309 AGLKATFRSGD
+309 AGLKATFRAGD

-346 NGAAALEQHVSQSV
+346 NGATALEQHVSQSV

-365 KIQLLERGG
+365 KIQLLDRGG

-411 RTGIAKDALIRE
+411 KTGIAKEALIRE
-423 SKMTPRGEPRSASAD
+423 ANTTPRGEPRKPVS
-438 DGEPRESSERHPRE
+438 GH
-452 SNQRHPRESGDP
+452 ESGEAGSGSDH
-464 FDPESNSEYGP
+464 E
-475 PPDDT
+475 
-480 PHPAA
+480 
-485 ATGRRAGR
+485 RAGSGDLAELDGNFETGSAPSSDSNPRAAVR
-493 RQALDAGVTAAER
+493 RGDRRRNYDGGVIAAER

-512 LDDPSRT
+512 LSDAHRT
-519 VQIAE
+519 TEIAE
-524 KVDPD
+524 KVDPA

-546 SDGFTIERLA
+546 EDDFTVERLA
-556 DRLEPADVTVLTGL
+556 DRLEIDDVAVVNAL
-570 LEEGN
+570 LEEGD
-575 AQIDAAATVSA
+575 AQIDPDKTVSA
-586 SIAVIA
+586 SIAVLAMRDIDA
-592 RRKIEAHKTEI
+592 RLAEI
-603 DRLMSLATIPEQND
+603 DRIMNLATIPEQQD
-617 MMMEKRRLQKEI
+617 LTREKLRLQKEI
-629 GALGQPAAKSFGK
+629 ELLGQPAGKSFK
-642 LLNPR
+642 FLKRRQP
-647 KGAPTE
+647 APTE